1 MSKAM
6 TSKSIFKN
14 SILFIAL
21 IAITFFI
28 LFKDNSI
35 SNILES
41 LRSVNIIYVFLGIL
55 CMFLFICCEG
65 INIRRML
72 KLFSYNISIFR
83 IKVFLC
89 RFFFSSITP
98 SASGGQPMQVYYMKK
113 DGIKFSHSSLILL
126 IELASFQFATITIAI
141 ISFMLNYD
149 FIVNLNTAIK
159 ALIFI
164 GIASNCIIFCFI
176 LVAIFSKSFIN
187 KVIGLFLKIVS
198 KIKFIDENKIKQI
211 VEKEVKQYQDGAIFI
226 SNNKKTVIKVVLTT
240 FAQLS
245 FMYSITFCVYKAF
258 NLSSFSFFTI
268 FSIQSILF
276 IAVSAIPL
284 PGAVGSSESG
294 FLTLFKTLF
303 PATSLSS
310 AMLLSRGISF
320 YLFVIISGLIVFLI
334 KISRKKEDENSIRKY
349 SNDKRIII

>member
-1 MSKAM
+1 M
-6 TSKSIFKN
+6 
-14 SILFIAL
+14 
-21 IAITFFI
+21 
-28 LFKDNSI
+28 
-35 SNILES
+35 
-41 LRSVNIIYVFLGIL
+41 
-55 CMFLFICCEG
+55 
-65 INIRRML
+65 
-72 KLFSYNISIFR
+72 
-83 IKVFLC
+83 
-89 RFFFSSITP
+89 
-98 SASGGQPMQVYYMKK
+98 
-113 DGIKFSHSSLILL
+113 
-126 IELASFQFATITIAI
+126 
-141 ISFMLNYD
+141 
-149 FIVNLNTAIK
+149 
-159 ALIFI
+159 
-164 GIASNCIIFCFI
+164 
-176 LVAIFSKSFIN
+176 
-187 KVIGLFLKIVS
+187 
-198 KIKFIDENKIKQI
+198 
-211 VEKEVKQYQDGAIFI
+211 EKEVKQYQDGAIFI

-284 PGAVGSSESG
+284 PGAVGSSESS

-303 PATSLSS
+303 PSTSLSS